1 MREQAGRRLVALR
14 LIAEARPGRSC
25 VHCGGK
31 LAHSRRNALF
41 CSSRCRSRASR
52 RYRAGLGAD
61 AYPAGRCAGA
71 SPRTEKTR
79 AEREAEVL
87 SPAA

>member
-1 MREQAGRRLVALR
+1 VRKCG
-14 LIAEARPGRSC
+14 
-25 VHCGGK
+25 HCGGE
-31 LAHSRRNALF
+31 LASTRRNAVF

-61 AYPAGRCAGA
+61 AYPAGALRGRVPLA
-71 SPRTEKTR
+71 EKTR

-87 SPAA
+87 VPAT